1 MPEGR
6 IPLLVEVSSHG
17 LEYLDH
23 KAEVAAIR
31 EVSGSPDAEKY
42 IAAFLEGARD
52 SMLVTDQHGNIILV
66 NQRLE
71 KRFGYSRDELIGKSV
86 EVLLPKRFQS
96 VHPSHRADFLANHQK
111 GPVGLGREQWALAK
125 DGSEFPVAIGLN
137 TLQAEEGLLVLTTI
151 RDITEQRQAEQA
163 LRQLEDRYRDL
174 VDNSRVLMCTHDLQ
188 GNLLSINAWAA
199 RALGYASEE
208 LIGRNIQDALAPET
222 RPGFQ
227 RYLHHIAQ
235 NGSADGIMQ
244 LITASGERRLWEFH
258 NTLRREDVAEPIVR
272 GTAFDITE
280 RRAAERALRR
290 LGVPLSGAFQ

>member
-1 MPEGR
+1 M
-6 IPLLVEVSSHG
+6 
-17 LEYLDH
+17 
-23 KAEVAAIR
+23 
-31 EVSGSPDAEKY
+31 GS
-42 IAAFLEGARD
+42 
-52 SMLVTDQHGNIILV
+52 
-66 NQRLE
+66 
-71 KRFGYSRDELIGKSV
+71 
-86 EVLLPKRFQS
+86 
-96 VHPSHRADFLANHQK
+96 
-111 GPVGLGREQWALAK
+111 AK

-280 RRAAERALRR
+280 RRAAERALRDSEFLYR
-290 LGVPLSGAFQ
+290 ELFNNALEGIFRTTPEGQFSSANPALVRMLGYESESEVLLLNVRDLYADPELRVHNLEKLQEAGELRDFEIHLRRRSGETLIALENSRAHPRRRRADHPVRGHTERYHGT